1 LKGDGHWTTT
11 KEILGWT
18 IDGVS
23 RSISLPME
31 KYDRLTSELSNFS
44 KRRFIQVKALQKL
57 QGRLIHAS
65 FGIPNGKGLLSPLI
79 ALMTKHADHP
89 HRLIKVTKNLRQ
101 VFIDWISL
109 LNQVKSRPTL
119 CRDLVPAAP
128 DYIGYC
134 DASHHG
140 AGGVWFGGQRTL
152 PPVVWRVAFP
162 TDIGQSIIS
171 SSNPTGHL
179 TNSDLEMAG
188 MLCQWLVLESIAPVA
203 HAHVAIGCDNTPAVS
218 WTSRLLSS
226 KAPVAAHL
234 LRALAIR
241 MITCEA
247 SPLAA
252 CHIPGK
258 INIMADMASHSFAA
272 FPEDSAFLMHFSSTF
287 PPPQGASWIMC
298 TLHKKTLGKIFLTL
312 QTTMST
318 REWWMRTTTKGTVIG
333 DIGVNS
339 CGPISTRSF
348 KTWLIQNKL
357 PSSKLSLS
365 GSDKAK
371 SDEAIR
377 SELAQFRRR
386 FQPSARPSNWLATST
401 LYSNQTQASSTS
413 AFGGNWKPS
422 DV

>member
-1 LKGDGHWTTT
+1 MSNSPLRLLEVYVDDFIGLAQATNSEQLLHFTRAVLHGIHRIFPPASITNKPDDEPIALKKLLKGDGQWATT

-18 IDGVS
+18 IDGAS
-23 RSISLPME
+23 RSISLPIE
-31 KYDRLTSELSNFS
+31 KYNKLISDLSLFG
-44 KRRFIQVKALQKL
+44 KRRFIQIKTLQKL

-79 ALMTKHADHP
+79 ALVTKYTDHP
-89 HRLIKVTKNLRQ
+89 HRVIKITKALRQ
-101 VFIDWISL
+101 VFIDWVSL
-109 LNQVKSRPTL
+109 LNQVKTRPTP
-119 CRDLVPAAP
+119 CQDLVPAAP

-162 TDIGQSIIS
+162 TDIGQSLIS
-171 SSNPTGHL
+171 SANPTGHL

-188 MLCQWLVLESIAPVA
+188 MLCQWLVLESIAPVD

-241 MITCEA
+241 MLTCEA

-252 CHIPGK
+252 CHIPGE
-258 INIMADMASHSFAA
+258 INTMADTASRSFTA
-272 FPEDSAFLMHFSSTF
+272 FPEDSAFLTHFSLAF

-298 TLHKKTLGKIFLTL
+298 NLHKKTLGKIFSML
-312 QTTMST
+312 
-318 REWWMRTTTKGTVIG
+318 
-333 DIGVNS
+333 
-339 CGPISTRSF
+339 
-348 KTWLIQNKL
+348 
-357 PSSKLSLS
+357 
-365 GSDKAK
+365 
-371 SDEAIR
+371 
-377 SELAQFRRR
+377 
-386 FQPSARPSNWLATST
+386 
-401 LYSNQTQASSTS
+401 
-413 AFGGNWKPS
+413 
-422 DV
+422 